1 MRKNFSSYNEGG
13 EIMFDIWIDS
23 NIVLTV
29 DEVRVAKRIADSIKE
44 ANSEAAVVVR
54 RHRQDIGDL
63 YVA

>member
-1 MRKNFSSYNEGG
+1 
-13 EIMFDIWIDS
+13 MFDIWIDS

-29 DEVRVAKRIADSIKE
+29 DELRAAKRIADSIKE